1 MNNVSL
7 KMRFASVLLIGGLIS
22 PGPAMADKPAWAG
35 SGKGGKNSNADSGGG
50 QRDDEGRARRDRDA
64 APSGSREQFGER
76 HRVYVRDYYAKQSS
90 GGRCPPGLAKKNN
103 GCMPPGQAKKWQ
115 LGQPLPRDVVYYE
128 VPRPLVL
135 QIGIPPQGYRYV
147 RVATDI
153 LMIAIG
159 TRMIVDAIEDL
170 GR

>member
-1 MNNVSL
+1 MIHLTL
-7 KMRFASVLLIGGLIS
+7 KKKLVLALVIGGLFSAS
-22 PGPAMADKPAWAG
+22 PVMADKPAWAG
-35 SGKGGKNSNADSGGG
+35 SGKGGKNVHSEQGGG
-50 QRDDEGRARRDRDA
+50 QRDDDRTSRRDNDGA
-64 APSGSREQFGER
+64 SAGQR
-76 HRVYVRDYYAKQSS
+76 HHFEAQHRTYVRDYYAKQSS
-90 GGRCPPGLAKKNN
+90 SGCCPPGLAKKNN
-103 GCMPPGQAKKWQ
+103 GCMPPGQARKWQ
-115 LGQPLPRDVVYYE
+115 LGRPLPNDVVYYE
-128 VPRPLVL
+128 VPRALVI